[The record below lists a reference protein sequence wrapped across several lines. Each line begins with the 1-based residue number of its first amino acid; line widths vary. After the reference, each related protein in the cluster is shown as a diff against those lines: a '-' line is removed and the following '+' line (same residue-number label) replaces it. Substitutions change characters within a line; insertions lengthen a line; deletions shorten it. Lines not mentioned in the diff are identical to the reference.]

1 MLTRL
6 RRYFRTTTFSNN
18 QAMLHDA
25 SAYYKASI
33 PAIKSAKGMVWSLVF
48 QPVPPAVTSKGLP
61 NSLGLSTSNSS
72 QSLVIALLT
81 TSWYNK
87 KDDELVER
95 EAARLFDRIDSRARE
110 LGVAHRY
117 RYLNYAS
124 PDQDP
129 IASYGPESV
138 ENMRRV
144 SRAYDPHGMFQQA
157 CVGGFKLPKHA
168 P

>member
-1 MLTRL
+1 
-6 RRYFRTTTFSNN
+6 
-18 QAMLHDA
+18 MLHDA
-25 SAYYKASI
+25 SAYWKAST
-33 PAIKSAKGMVWSLVF
+33 PALRSAKGMIWSLVF

-81 TSWYNK
+81 TSWDDK

-95 EAARLFDRIDSRARE
+95 EAARLLDRIDDRARE
-110 LGVAHRY
+110 LGVAQRY

-138 ENMRRV
+138 ESMHKV
-144 SRAYDPHGMFQQA
+144 SRAYDPHGMFQRA
-157 CVGGFKLPKHA
+157 CVGGFKLPAQA